1 MNLENKAVTPSET
14 SWQQRISELQAVLKK
29 IRPKLLAS
37 EQRLSEQLGE
47 ISSFEFLLRS
57 RLEPLNRR
65 LEKLER
71 EIKELEKELRRLR
84 EGYLFV
90 NSIEHDE
97 LYNAWRS
104 SEKAGYAAAGD
115 FRYHEPPT
123 SPPKPP
129 LSEDQSD
136 KLKTLYRK
144 LARRFHP
151 DFALDEADRA
161 YRTSI
166 MMAIN
171 AAYTAGDLDR
181 LQELVS
187 QPDPH
192 RPDYSDQELAEALLR
207 EVAHCENRIAEIEKE
222 LGRLHRHP
230 SAILKKRVDE
240 AVLYGRDLLEEL
252 SIDMRENIAARM
264 VQRDVL
270 QAEIEDFKNGEPEF
284 ADEAFADAVFN
295 LGLEQAFIEDDESGL
310 YEWRDRHRDHLDVD
324 ESDDEDVWE
333 ALRKIRNKSRSPKGK
348 SN

>member
-1 MNLENKAVTPSET
+1 MNSENRALTPSET
-14 SWQQRISELQAVLKK
+14 SWQQRISEFQAVLKK
-29 IRPKLLAS
+29 IRPKLLAA
-37 EQRLSEQLGE
+37 EQQLNEQLAE
-47 ISSFEFLLRS
+47 ISGFEFLLRS

-65 LEKLER
+65 LEKLES
-71 EIKELEKELRRLR
+71 EIKSLENELRRLR
-84 EGYLFV
+84 EGYLFF
-90 NSIEHDE
+90 NSIENDE
-97 LYNAWRS
+97 LFKAWRS

-115 FRYHEPPT
+115 FRYHEPPS

-129 LSEDQSD
+129 LSEDQNE
-136 KLKTLYRK
+136 KLKNLYRK

-171 AAYTAGDLDR
+171 AAYTASDLVR

-187 QPDPH
+187 QPDPQ
-192 RPDYSDQELAEALLR
+192 RPDYSEEELAEALLR
-207 EVAHCENRIAEIEKE
+207 EVTHCENRIAEIEKE
-222 LGRLHRHP
+222 LGRLNRHP
-230 SAILKKRVDE
+230 STILKKRMDE
-240 AVLYGRDLLEEL
+240 AALFGRDLLEEL
-252 SIDMRENIAARM
+252 AVDMREKIATRM

-270 QAEIEDFKNGEPEF
+270 QAEIEDFNNDEPEF

-324 ESDDEDVWE
+324 EFDDDDVWE
-333 ALRKIRNKSRSPKGK
+333 ALRKIRNNGRSPRGK